1 MLTLDGELSLSLVLQ
16 GELGIVTKVAES
28 SYPVF
33 PGPYEVTPNLSDQ
46 VLETAQK
53 RMTDDLTVKAVPI
66 YRTANPSG
74 GNTIII
80 GG

>member
-1 MLTLDGELSLSLVLQ
+1 MLTFDGELSISCTLQ
-16 GELGIVTKVAES
+16 GELGVVTKVAENP
-28 SYPVF
+28 YPAF

-53 RMTDDLTVKAVPI
+53 RMTEDLTVKAVPV